1 MKTIEKILVYVDG
14 TEETI
19 TAVQYAVCL
28 ARETGAQLDAVYVVN
43 TRALDDLVRTRIFL
57 QTEEEEYRQDLE
69 ADAERYL
76 NHVKKLASEKMVNIQ
91 VHKFSGNVHTE
102 IKKMVREQG
111 FDLLVLGEISQAKSR
126 RDEFYN
132 ETERALRSVP
142 CSVIVVK
149 DPDRVWK
156 LFEEA

>member
-1 MKTIEKILVYVDG
+1 MKTIEKILVYIDG

-19 TAVQYAVCL
+19 TAAQYAVCL
-28 ARETGAQLDAVYVVN
+28 AKETGAEITAVYVVN
-43 TRALDDLVRTRIFL
+43 TRALDDLVRSRIFL
-57 QTEEEEYRQDLE
+57 EAEQEEYRRDLE

-76 NHVKKLASEKMVNIQ
+76 NHVKKLGSEKSVSMSIL
-91 VHKFSGNVHTE
+91 KLTGNVGPE
-102 IKKMVREQG
+102 IKKLVREQG

-132 ETERALRSVP
+132 DAERAMRSVP
-142 CSVIVVK
+142 CSVIMIK
-149 DPDRVWK
+149 DPDRVWR